1 VRRDRMSFPAFS
13 MSVLLSALI
22 SFSCIMCLQDAFSL
36 ACRPIM
42 LLVLCVAAAFAAT
55 LSMCPKRSG
64 VFVAAVF
71 LLYAAVLLWQRG
83 ALIASVQYVVFCV
96 TQEYALCFAGIPVV
110 GQADG
115 SAFWTLAAWSIPL
128 VWITAWVCSREG
140 MTALVVLAC
149 LPILV
154 LCLIVVDV
162 APVLW
167 LILLVGCLLILIIS
181 QSVRERGAAEG
192 SRLAWWLVL
201 PTIILISGI
210 TVLWPPADY
219 VRADWSDALQQ
230 VAEGSLDVSDLQQTI
245 GAAAPRW
252 SRELREV
259 DLSKIGPKSTL
270 SYRILDFRSDVPI
283 SYLRGVSLGH
293 YENNT
298 WTALDSQTYDALE
311 VDCEP
316 LLAAPFPT
324 AEVEIQTAKVHP
336 MLYTTYHPSRI
347 PDGAAAV
354 DDAYIRNS
362 DRRTEYYVSFSPVL
376 SGYPMSA
383 AYDRYVLEHYLQI
396 PEALRQPLADIAAEA
411 GLLHADAG
419 TVAEYI
425 KNCAVYDL
433 KTARV
438 PEEKDFVLYFLQ
450 ESKQGYCVHFA
461 TSAAL
466 LLRTVGIPS
475 RYVTGYAVSGEEGQ
489 WNTATEADAHAWVEY
504 YVSGVGWCPLEVT
517 PAADE
522 PDVPTISPP
531 AELGVPDLPQEE
543 TPPPEETPQRPA
555 PGWFGGDTAG
565 TNSADMPEWLWWLLL
580 IPAVVVLI
588 MLRHWFGLQ
597 YRKKRCRK
605 GHPNRRAMTMWRWL
619 VQLSRAEGRKIPEE
633 LLCLAE
639 KARFSQHT
647 LDDTELQLLMQAAN
661 RSVQELKKLPLH
673 KRLWHRYGLVLY

>member
-1 VRRDRMSFPAFS
+1 MRKDRMTLPTFL

-22 SFSCIMCLQDAFSL
+22 SFSCVMCLQDAFSL
-36 ACRPIM
+36 ACRPTM
-42 LLVLCVAAAFAAT
+42 LLVICTAAAIAAT
-55 LSMCPKRSG
+55 LSVCPQKSG
-64 VFVAAVF
+64 PFVAVGF
-71 LLYAAVLLWQRG
+71 LLVAAILLWQRD
-83 ALIASVQYVVFCV
+83 ALIASVRYVAFCV
-96 TQEYALCFAGIPVV
+96 TTEYALCFADVPVV

-115 SAFWTLAAWSIPL
+115 SAFWMLAAWGVPL
-128 VWITAWVCSREG
+128 AWITAWVCSREG
-140 MTALVVLAC
+140 LSALVVLGC
-149 LPILV
+149 LPVLV

-167 LILLVGCLLILIIS
+167 LILLTGCLLILIVS
-181 QSVRERGAAEG
+181 QSVRERGTAEG

-219 VRADWSDALQQ
+219 VRAEWSDALQQ
-230 VAEGSLDVSDLQQTI
+230 VAEDGLDVSTLQQTI
-245 GAAAPRW
+245 GAAAPKW
-252 SRELREV
+252 NRELREV
-259 DLSKIGPKSTL
+259 DLSKISPKSTL
-270 SYRILDFRSDVPI
+270 SYRILDYRADVPV

-298 WTALDSQTYDALE
+298 WSALDSQAYRAAE

-316 LLAAPFPT
+316 ILAAAFPT
-324 AEVEIQTAKVHP
+324 AEIEIRTAKVQP
-336 MLYTTYHPSRI
+336 MLYTAYHPSRI
-347 PDGAAAV
+347 PDGAVAV

-362 DRRTEYYVSFSPVL
+362 EKQTEYYVAFSPVL

-383 AYDRYVLEHYLQI
+383 EYDRYVKEHYLQI
-396 PEALRQPLADIAAEA
+396 PEELRQPLTDIAAEA
-411 GLLHADAG
+411 GLLYTDAG
-419 TVAEYI
+419 TVADYV

-438 PEEKDFVLYFLQ
+438 PDGKDFVLYFLQ

-475 RYVTGYAVSGEEGQ
+475 RYVTGYAVSGEAGQ

-504 YVSGVGWCPLEVT
+504 YVDGVGWCPLEVT

-522 PDVPTISPP
+522 TETPP
-531 AELGVPDLPQEE
+531 VSEPPIQDEPDLPQNQSPAAEEAPSEPEASLFGDKTVEE
-543 TPPPEETPQRPA
+543 TSVGMLR
-555 PGWFGGDTAG
+555 G
-565 TNSADMPEWLWWLLL
+565 MWWLCVLPLL
-580 IPAVVVLI
+580 IVLI
-588 MLRHWFGLQ
+588 LLRYWFALQ
-597 YRKKRCRK
+597 YRRKRCRK
-605 GHPNRRAMTMWRWL
+605 GHPNRRALTLWRWL
-619 VQLSRAEGRKIPEE
+619 VQLSKAEERKIPEE

-647 LDDTELQLLMQAAN
+647 LEEAELQLLQQAVDRA
-661 RSVQELKKLPLH
+661 VQELKNLPLS